1 MASVRIVVNL
11 GKGLSSREPGKTR
24 TCATQFQ
31 VHHRTKLQP
40 NCCFYHPLTWPLCVI
55 PCFLCFASCS
65 VAILN
70 DTQDVIMHVIP
81 IAGSDPTSLCFVW
94 FGLVVVVCFWFAW
107 FLLFLVVFFV
117 WFLAGTARWTA
128 YRSTTSTFVAIDK

>member
-1 MASVRIVVNL
+1 MPERLLSVISGILAGGIPGFRIEL
-11 GKGLSSREPGKTR
+11 
-24 TCATQFQ
+24 
-31 VHHRTKLQP
+31 
-40 NCCFYHPLTWPLCVI
+40 CCFYHPLTWAPLCDSVFSLF
-55 PCFLCFASCS
+55 CFLFGGHSH
-65 VAILN
+65 N

-81 IAGSDPTSLCFVW
+81 IAGSDPTSLCFFG

-107 FLLFLVVFFV
+107 FLLFLVVFF